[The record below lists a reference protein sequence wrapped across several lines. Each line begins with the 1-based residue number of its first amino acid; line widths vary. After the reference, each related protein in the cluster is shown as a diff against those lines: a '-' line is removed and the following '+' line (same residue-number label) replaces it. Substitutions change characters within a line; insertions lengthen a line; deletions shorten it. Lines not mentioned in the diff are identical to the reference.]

1 MDTDPTHWTAAIR
14 GSHER
19 LVSLVAPLDG
29 ERLRGPSYDSEWSIA
44 QVLSHLG
51 SQTEVFNMF
60 LDAGLSGESAPGRE
74 LFEPIWAAWN
84 AKTAE
89 AQARDAVAN
98 GTAFVERISALDPAQ
113 RDALH
118 LTMFGSDL
126 DFVGLMRMRLGEHA
140 VHTWDIAVA
149 LDDAATVAPDAV
161 TLLVDT
167 LGQVVTRTG
176 KPTDAP
182 LLVGIHTT
190 DPERHFLLDINEAV
204 GLTEADNDA
213 DLPELVLP
221 AEAFLRLVYG
231 RLDPAHSPPTEASAD
246 ALDLL
251 RGVFPGF

>member
-1 MDTDPTHWTAAIR
+1 M
-14 GSHER
+14 
-19 LVSLVAPLDG
+19 
-29 ERLRGPSYDSEWSIA
+29 
-44 QVLSHLG
+44 
-51 SQTEVFNMF
+51 
-60 LDAGLSGESAPGRE
+60 
-74 LFEPIWAAWN
+74 
-84 AKTAE
+84 
-89 AQARDAVAN
+89 AN

-190 DPERHFLLDINEAV
+190 APERHFLLDINEAV

>member
-1 MDTDPTHWTAAIR
+1 VDTDPSDWINAVS
-14 GSHER
+14 GSHAR

-29 ERLRGPSYDSEWSIA
+29 EALRGPSYDSEWSVA

-51 SQTEVFNMF
+51 SQTEVFDLF
-60 LDAGLSGESAPGRE
+60 LDAGLSGGPVPGRE
-74 LFEPIWAAWN
+74 QFEPIWATWN
-84 AKTAE
+84 AKPAE
-89 AQARDAVAN
+89 AQAADALAN
-98 GTAFVERISALDPAQ
+98 GATFVERISSLDPAL

-118 LTMFGSDL
+118 LSMFGMDL

-140 VHTWDIAVA
+140 VHTWDIAVS
-149 LDDAATVAPDAV
+149 LDDTATVAPDAV
-161 TLLVDT
+161 ALLIDT
-167 LGQVVTRTG
+167 LGQVVTRSG

-204 GLTEADNDA
+204 GLTEADNET
-213 DLPELVLP
+213 DLPQIVLP

-231 RLDPAHSPPTEASAD
+231 RLDPAHAPPTEASAD
-246 ALDLL
+246 AIDVL